1 MGKKIKSTQVK
12 TVHKNLNRTL
22 IYIPL
27 AILLIK
33 FITIP
38 NIVTG
43 VADIWKG
50 AWPGADGEHYLT
62 GTTGIVVDGIYSNSD
77 KLTFWPAGY
86 PLLMSIFAKMTL
98 NNFLIIISIIQSCFF
113 AFATYFFTKSI
124 SKTKLIFLAIPV
136 SFFTS
141 INPTLSL
148 SSLAIGYESL
158 IASSFLISAGL
169 IINRIDEKNERSTIL
184 LGLYLGLLMFLV
196 VFIQPR
202 YLLVAIFFS
211 VSFLFLSQA
220 SIKVKSFSILI
231 LLVITMLAPAALVY
245 RNHVAV
251 GKNIISSNLGS
262 TMRIG
267 AGDSATGAYTENNDS
282 LKCES
287 KSESAAPSD
296 SELIR
301 CVLNWYLKNPVKTA
315 KLVINKSQFF
325 WSPWSGPLANGT
337 MARNPW
343 LKIDPVMNIAKNQD
357 GRNLV
362 TGAFGKIVSWVWL
375 LGGLLLL
382 FSGLYWLHKAGGKI
396 RNLAWL
402 SFSPIL
408 ISWLVS
414 VGTIGDHRFR
424 LPTMGL
430 SLFLQ
435 VAGYFALMNRFKI
448 DKLTPSFEQ
457 PARSR

>member
-12 TVHKNLNRTL
+12 TVGKKLNRNL

-27 AILLIK
+27 AVLVIK

-38 NIVTG
+38 NIITG
-43 VADIWKG
+43 VADIWTG

-86 PLLMSIFAKMTL
+86 PLLMSIFAKITL

-113 AFATYFFTKSI
+113 AFATHFFTKSV
-124 SKTKLIFLAIPV
+124 SRTKLIFLALPL
-136 SFFTS
+136 SFFIS

-158 IASSFLISAGL
+158 IASAFLISAGL
-169 IINRIDEKNERSTIL
+169 IVNILDEKNQRTVLL

-211 VSFLFLSQA
+211 LFLLLLLQA
-220 SIKVKSFSILI
+220 SLKVKSLSILV

-267 AGDSATGAYTENNDS
+267 AGDSATGAYTGTNNS
-282 LKCES
+282 LACES
-287 KSESAAPSD
+287 ENKTAAPTD

-301 CVLNWYLKNPVKTA
+301 CVVNWYLDNPVKTA
-315 KLVINKSQFF
+315 KLVVNKSQFF
-325 WSPWSGPLANGT
+325 WSPWSGPIANGT

-343 LKIDPVMNIAKNQD
+343 LKVNPVMNIAKNQE

-362 TGAFGKIVSWVWL
+362 TGPFGKIVSWTWL
-375 LGGLLLL
+375 LGGLVLL
-382 FSGLYWLHKAGGKI
+382 FSGLYWLHNAGGKI
-396 RNLAWL
+396 RALAWL
-402 SFSPIL
+402 SFGPIL

-435 VAGYFALMNRFKI
+435 VAGYFAVKNRFKS
-448 DKLTPSFEQ
+448 DKFAPTFEQ